1 MLSLRKLNQQPNT
14 AQLLWLTRNQPNKH
28 MYNQNSSVKTKAIP
42 IANSL
47 LLGVTKKPDIT
58 VFLGTSALL
67 LFMFWISNF
76 VVPEMVLKDLQSDQ
90 TSEDQKPDVDNNLID
105 FDNRSTTSEGS
116 KRSRRKK
123 NVASRVPSNDNTI
136 RK

>member
-1 MLSLRKLNQQPNT
+1 
-14 AQLLWLTRNQPNKH
+14 
-28 MYNQNSSVKTKAIP
+28 MYNQNSSIKTKAIP

-47 LLGVTKKPDIT
+47 LLGVTNKPDIM
-58 VFLGTSALL
+58 VFLGTSAVLV
-67 LFMFWISNF
+67 FMFWISNF

-105 FDNRSTTSEGS
+105 FDNRSTTSEGI

-123 NVASRVPSNDNTI
+123 NAASRVPSDDNTI

>member
-14 AQLLWLTRNQPNKH
+14 AQLLWLTRNQPNRH
-28 MYNQNSSVKTKAIP
+28 MYNKNSSIKTKAIP

-47 LLGVTKKPDIT
+47 LLGVIKKPDIT
-58 VFLGTSALL
+58 VFLGTSAVL

-90 TSEDQKPDVDNNLID
+90 TSEDQKPGVDNNLID

-123 NVASRVPSNDNTI
+123 NAASRVPSDDNTI